1 MTAQFTAQDPV
12 QVEDIRAA
20 AARIEGLAV
29 RTPLLSHPDLNARA
43 GGQVW
48 LKPENLQRTGSF
60 KFRGACNAIFHLS
73 EEEAARG
80 VTAYSSGNHAQAV
93 AEAARLRGAP
103 AAIVMPADAP
113 AVKTQ
118 GVRARGAEVV
128 AYDRETESREEIAAE
143 RARSRG
149 TVLVP
154 PFEHPDV
161 IAGQGT
167 CGLEIF
173 EDLARL
179 GVKADQLACCCS
191 GGGLIAGINL
201 AAEAL
206 SPETKVYAVE
216 PAGFDDTARSLAAG
230 ERVSNPRMG
239 GSIQDALLTP
249 QPGEMTFA
257 INGRLLEGAVAV
269 TDEEALAAVA
279 FAARTLKL
287 VVEPGGAA
295 ALAAVLSGKLETA
308 GKTTVVVLSGGN
320 IDPEMMRRAMA
331 F

>member
-1 MTAQFTAQDPV
+1 MTGHTETKDPCSI
-12 QVEDIRAA
+12 EDVRAA
-20 AARIEGLAV
+20 AGRIEGLAV
-29 RTPLLSHPDLNARA
+29 RTPLLSHPDLDARA
-43 GGQVW
+43 GGRVF
-48 LKPENLQRTGSF
+48 LKAENLQRTGSF
-60 KFRGACNAIFHLS
+60 KFRGACNAVFKLS
-73 EEEAARG
+73 NAQAGAG

-93 AEAARLRGAP
+93 AEAARLRGVP

-113 AVKTQ
+113 AVKTA

-128 AYDRETESREEIAAE
+128 AYDRETESREEIAAGL
-143 RARSRG
+143 ARTRG
-149 TVLVP
+149 TVLIP

-173 EDLARL
+173 EDLAAR
-179 GVKADQLACCCS
+179 GVRADQLACCCS

-201 AAEAL
+201 AAEAM
-206 SPETKVYAVE
+206 SPDTRVYAVE
-216 PAGFDDTARSLAAG
+216 PAGFDDTARSLEAG
-230 ERVSNPRMG
+230 ERVSNARMG
-239 GSIQDALLTP
+239 GSVQDALLTQ

-257 INGRLLEGAVAV
+257 INRRRLAGAAAV
-269 TDEEALAAVA
+269 TDEEALDAVA

-295 ALAAVLSGKLETA
+295 ALAAVLSGRLDTA

-320 IDPEMMRRAMA
+320 IDPATLEQALAR
-331 F
+331 